1 MVTLPL
7 LLIACTLLPILALLA
22 QMAWLGRRGNDLPGR
37 MDPGTSGPDA
47 PGPDEIRRHLFLG
60 AFYVN
65 PDDPRGRVPK
75 LSGFGWTVNFRTRGQ
90 AILFI
95 VLICLTLAAALLL
108 IGSVLA
114 G

>member
-1 MVTLPL
+1 MLP
-7 LLIACTLLPILALLA
+7 ALALLA
-22 QMAWLGRRGNDLPGR
+22 QMVWLGRRGEGGAGAL
-37 MDPGTSGPDA
+37 DPEF

-65 PDDPRGRVPK
+65 PDDSRGWVPK
-75 LSGFGWTVNFRTRGQ
+75 LSGLGWTVNFRTQGQ
-90 AILFI
+90 ALLFI

-108 IGSVLA
+108 TWSVLA